1 MLQNLVR
8 QGRSRK
14 EAKEVKL
21 LQAIANQAA
30 IAIGHT
36 TLIEKTYE
44 MREALAARKLME
56 RAKG

>member
-1 MLQNLVR
+1 
-8 QGRSRK
+8 
-14 EAKEVKL
+14 L

-30 IAIGHT
+30 IAIWHT
-36 TLIEKTYE
+36 TLIEKFHE

>member
-1 MLQNLVR
+1 M
-8 QGRSRK
+8 
-14 EAKEVKL
+14 

-30 IAIGHT
+30 IAIEHT
-36 TLIEKTYE
+36 TLTGKLHE